1 MINDELM
8 QKFSGM
14 MVDNE
19 VFFLKGQI
27 RNIEQHT
34 KPTGEVFYIA
44 DLRVPRNTSD
54 TDDIYSVSFNT
65 YHVCFSNNF
74 VTNSKITADV
84 MKQYKDNE
92 VVLNVSTQAN
102 IRSSKKDNAEMKF
115 NNIKLF
121 VNDMMLVKTIDKPDF
136 SAKKVVN
143 I

>member
-1 MINDELM
+1 
-8 QKFSGM
+8 
-14 MVDNE
+14 
-19 VFFLKGQI
+19 
-27 RNIEQHT
+27 
-34 KPTGEVFYIA
+34 
-44 DLRVPRNTSD
+44 
-54 TDDIYSVSFNT
+54 
-65 YHVCFSNNF
+65 
-74 VTNSKITADV
+74 